1 MSDPTNRADP
11 TSMADPTSTPEP
23 IRVLCVDDDEATA
36 AFYRIA
42 LGFEPDLEC
51 VATLPGAERLTEEVE
66 RLRPDVVVLDLGI
79 PGTDPLEALSEV
91 SARHQGVGVLV
102 ASGYDDPETI
112 DQAFARGA
120 RGFAVK
126 TADLNDMI
134 DAIRRVGRGERVRL
148 ER

>member
-1 MSDPTNRADP
+1 
-11 TSMADPTSTPEP
+11 MADPTNMTEP
-23 IRVLCVDDDEATA
+23 IRVLCVEDDEATA
-36 AFYRIA
+36 TFYRVA

-51 VATLPGAERLTEEVE
+51 VATLPGAERLAEEVE

-79 PGTDPLEALSEV
+79 PGPDPLEVLSEV
-91 SARHQGVGVLV
+91 AARHPQVGVLV

-126 TADLNDMI
+126 TSDLHDMI

-148 ER
+148 GR